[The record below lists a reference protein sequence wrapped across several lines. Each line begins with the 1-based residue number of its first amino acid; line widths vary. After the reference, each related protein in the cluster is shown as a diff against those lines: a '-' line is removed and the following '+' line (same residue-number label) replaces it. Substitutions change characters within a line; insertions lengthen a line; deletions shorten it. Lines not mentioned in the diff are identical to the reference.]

1 MNIRAPLAAGAAVN
15 LAAVSGLACLD
26 PGTVPFPH
34 LSARHP
40 LASYMALA
48 AAPTGNAWE
57 LFTVG
62 AFIFA
67 ACFLVAGWR
76 RTRMLRSR
84 EEALAS
90 VIRYETER
98 DRRQARRERRTR

>member
-1 MNIRAPLAAGAAVN
+1 MAIRAPLAAGAAVN

-48 AAPTGNAWE
+48 AAPTGNGWE
-57 LFTVG
+57 LLTLV

-67 ACFLVAGWR
+67 ACFLVSGWR
-76 RTRMLRSR
+76 RH
-84 EEALAS
+84 
-90 VIRYETER
+90 
-98 DRRQARRERRTR
+98 RRAGGSDG